1 MSNTHQQ
8 LARNAKPTITRD
20 DHDRVFDMGRLRE
33 ELEHADDSRSK
44 LARTAMYWLTRLAN
58 HRANAPNASREMIWD
73 EIFDTRLLQEDL
85 ESPDARRRHL
95 AHRVLM
101 SVSMVLA
108 IREVMGVTEPTPV
121 DLTVRALTLCVLARE
136 KANELAR
143 TRGEPELAYML
154 N

>member
-1 MSNTHQQ
+1 MRNTHQQ

-20 DHDRVFDMGRLRE
+20 NHDRLFDMARLRE
-33 ELEHADDSRSK
+33 ELEHDDDRRNK
-44 LARTAMYWLTRLAN
+44 LARTAIYWLTRLAN
-58 HRANAPNASREMIWD
+58 HRASATSTSREVVW
-73 EIFDTRLLQEDL
+73 EGIFDVHLLQEDL

-95 AHRVLM
+95 AHRALR

-121 DLTVRALTLCVLARE
+121 DLTVRALTLCILARE

-143 TRGEPELAYML
+143 TRGEPELAYTL